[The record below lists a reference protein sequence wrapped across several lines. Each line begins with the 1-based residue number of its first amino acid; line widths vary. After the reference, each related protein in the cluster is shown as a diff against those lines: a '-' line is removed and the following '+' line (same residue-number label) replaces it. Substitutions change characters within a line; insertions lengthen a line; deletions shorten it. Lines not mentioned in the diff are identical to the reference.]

1 MPSTAAFVRLRP
13 NWSRSF
19 ELFVFSPG
27 RDARAGL
34 AATRAGEHAD
44 DLVADLFRI
53 RVEVEEDARGDAFV
67 LAHEA
72 EEDVLRPDVV
82 VAQREGLAQRQ
93 LEHLLGARR
102 ERNLAGGD
110 LVALSDD
117 ARDLR
122 ANLFHR
128 DVERLENAC
137 GKAFLFAEEAEQDVL
152 RADVVVLEG
161 SGLVLRKD
169 DDLTCPLGESLEQL
183 PRRSFRSVTGGV
195 ASPPGRRDGSS

>member
-1 MPSTAAFVRLRP
+1 MPSTAAFVRFRP

-27 RDARAGL
+27 ATLAPGL
-34 AATRAGEHAD
+34 AAAGAGEHAD
-44 DLVADLFRI
+44 DLVADLLRI
-53 RVEVEEDARGDAFV
+53 RVEVEEDPRGDALV

-72 EEDVLRPDVV
+72 EQDVLRPDVV

-102 ERNLAGGD
+102 ERDLAGGD
-110 LVALSDD
+110 LVALADD

-122 ANLFHR
+122 AHLFHR
-128 DVERLENAC
+128 DVERLEDAG
-137 GKAFLFAEEAEQDVL
+137 GKAFLLAEEAEQDVL

-161 SGLVLRKD
+161 PRLVLRQN
-169 DDLTCPLGESLEQL
+169 DDLSCPLGESLEQL
-183 PRRSFRSVTGGV
+183 PRRSFRSVTGGA
-195 ASPPGRRDGSS
+195 ASLPGSKGRV